1 MRHYSIWLIG
11 CILAYFALG
20 IAGGHIQDLENHNH
34 LNEIQA
40 ILLYRP
46 FWCLSCTLSCMAFL
60 SRFHRIFRKTAA
72 RPVWES
78 LSANAYGIYLIH
90 YVFVLWIQYLLLP
103 VSLPAIAKFALT
115 FIGALA
121 LSWIIT
127 TLIRKIPLA
136 GKYL

>member
-1 MRHYSIWLIG
+1 MY
-11 CILAYFALG
+11 
-20 IAGGHIQDLENHNH
+20 IQDLEHHNH
-34 LNEIQA
+34 LNETLA
-40 ILLYRP
+40 SLLYRS
-46 FWCLSCTLSCMAFL
+46 FWSLSCTLSCMAFL
-60 SRFHRIFRKTAA
+60 SRFHRIFRKTGSSSGTPHNPP
-72 RPVWES
+72 RLWES

-103 VSLPAIAKFALT
+103 ASLPAVLKFTLT

-127 TLIRKIPLA
+127 ALIRKIPLA